1 MAGLG
6 IGELRQRTATPGRPR
21 SAWCRPHP
29 LPERQSRNPEMKSM
43 EVARLTDE
51 SELKS
56 FLYGLLERSPAQQT
70 EVMVT
75 EWDSALTRFANNGIH
90 QNVAERDVSV
100 RVRVVKEGKTGVA
113 AVNQMSESA
122 AADVLKRAVAI
133 ADLQP
138 KGEVVPMPGPA
149 KSQPVEAWSDA
160 TAPVTPEERADFVE
174 AICAKAKRAGL
185 KSFGAYSTGAE
196 QLAIANSLG
205 VFHHHRSTEATVNSV
220 VMGEAGSG
228 YADRGAIDV
237 RQLDKNEL
245 ADEVIDKA
253 QRNQNAQ
260 PIEPGVYE
268 VVLEEYAVAEM
279 LEFMSFTGF
288 SALAAQEDRSFMR
301 LGERITGESV
311 NIWDDGLDPG
321 GVPMSFDFEGVP
333 KQRVDLIQRGVA
345 SGLVYD
351 MQTAQRAGRQS
362 TGHGLPAPNTDG
374 PFAVN
379 LFMAPGTT
387 PKPELASEVKRGI
400 WVTRFWYVRVVQPKA
415 SIITGMTREGTF
427 LIEDGKLTRP
437 VKDLRFTESML
448 EALAGTVALSSTT
461 KLQAVEYFG
470 ATRVPAVRLQRF
482 TFTS

>member
-1 MAGLG
+1 
-6 IGELRQRTATPGRPR
+6 
-21 SAWCRPHP
+21 
-29 LPERQSRNPEMKSM
+29 MKSM
-43 EVARLTDE
+43 EASRLTDQA
-51 SELKS
+51 ELKR
-56 FLYGLLERSPAQQT
+56 FVDRLLEASPAQQT
-70 EVMVT
+70 EVLVT

-100 RVRVVKEGKTGVA
+100 RVRVVKDGKTGVA
-113 AVNQMSESA
+113 SINQLNETA
-122 AADVLKRAVAI
+122 AQDVLRRAIAI

-138 KGEVVPMPGPA
+138 KGELVPMPGPA

-160 TAPVTPEERADFVE
+160 TASATPEERADFVE
-174 AICAKAKRAGL
+174 AICAKAGRAGL
-185 KSFGAYSTGAE
+185 KAFGAFSTGAE

-205 VFHHHRSTEATVNSV
+205 VFHHHRSTEATINTV

-228 YADRGAIDV
+228 YADRSAIDV
-237 RQLDKNEL
+237 RELDKDDL
-245 ADEVIDKA
+245 ASEVIDKA

-260 PIEPGVYE
+260 PVEPGDYE

-279 LEFMSFTGF
+279 LEFLSFIGF
-288 SALAAQEDRSFMR
+288 GALAAQEERSFMR
-301 LGERITGESV
+301 LGERITGE
-311 NIWDDGLDPG
+311 NIDIWDDGLDPSG
-321 GVPMSFDFEGVP
+321 APMSFDFEGVP
-333 KQRVDLIQRGVA
+333 KQKVQLINHGVA

-379 LFMAPGTT
+379 LFMAPGST
-387 PKPELASEVKRGI
+387 PKPELTTDIKRGI

-427 LIEDGKLTRP
+427 LIENGKITRP
-437 VKDLRFTESML
+437 VKDLRFTQSIL
-448 EALAGTVALSSTT
+448 EALNSTLAISQST
-461 KLQAVEYFG
+461 KLQISEYLG
-470 ATRVPAVRLQRF
+470 ASRVPALRLKAF

>member
-1 MAGLG
+1 
-6 IGELRQRTATPGRPR
+6 
-21 SAWCRPHP
+21 
-29 LPERQSRNPEMKSM
+29 MKSM
-43 EVARLTDE
+43 EASRLTDE
-51 SELKS
+51 AELKR
-56 FLYGLLERSPAQQT
+56 FIDNLLEASPAEQT

-100 RVRVVKEGKTGVA
+100 RVRVVKDGKTGVA
-113 AVNQMSESA
+113 SINQMNETA
-122 AADVLKRAVAI
+122 ATDVLKRAIAI

-138 KGEVVPMPGPA
+138 KGELVPIPGPA

-160 TAPVTPEERADFVE
+160 TAAVTPEERADFVD
-174 AICAKAKRAGL
+174 AICVKARRTGL
-185 KSFGAYSTGAE
+185 KAFGAFSTGAE

-205 VFHHHRSTEATVNSV
+205 VVHHHRSTEATINSV
-220 VMGEAGSG
+220 VMGDAGSG

-237 RQLDKNEL
+237 RELDKDDL

-260 PIEPGVYE
+260 PVEPGVYE

-279 LEFMSFTGF
+279 LEFMSFIGF
-288 SALAAQEDRSFMR
+288 SALAAQEERSFMR
-301 LGERITGESV
+301 LGERITGE
-311 NIWDDGLDPG
+311 NIDIWDDGLDPS

-333 KQRVDLIQRGVA
+333 KQKVQLITRGVA

-351 MQTAQRAGRQS
+351 MQTAQRANRQS

-379 LFMAPGTT
+379 LFMQPGTVA
-387 PKPELASEVKRGI
+387 KDQLASDIKRGI

-427 LIEDGKLTRP
+427 LIENGKITRP
-437 VKDLRFTESML
+437 VKDLRFTQSML
-448 EALAGTVALSSTT
+448 DALNGTLAISRST
-461 KLQAVEYFG
+461 KLQVSEYLG
-470 ATRVPAVRLQRF
+470 ASRVPAIRLKAF

>member
-1 MAGLG
+1 
-6 IGELRQRTATPGRPR
+6 
-21 SAWCRPHP
+21 
-29 LPERQSRNPEMKSM
+29 MKSM
-43 EVARLTDE
+43 EASRLTDQA
-51 SELKS
+51 ELKR
-56 FLYGLLERSPAQQT
+56 FVDRLLEASPAQQT
-70 EVMVT
+70 EVLVT

-100 RVRVVKEGKTGVA
+100 RVRVVKDGKTGVA
-113 AVNQMSESA
+113 SINQLNETA
-122 AADVLKRAVAI
+122 AQDVLRRAIAI

-138 KGEVVPMPGPA
+138 KGELVPMPGPA

-160 TAPVTPEERADFVE
+160 TASATPEERADFVE
-174 AICAKAKRAGL
+174 AICAKAGRAGL
-185 KSFGAYSTGAE
+185 KAFGAFSTGAE

-220 VMGEAGSG
+220 IMGEAGSG
-228 YADRGAIDV
+228 YADRSAIDV
-237 RQLDKNEL
+237 RELDTDSL

-260 PIEPGVYE
+260 PVEPGDYE

-279 LEFMSFTGF
+279 LEFLSFIGF
-288 SALAAQEDRSFMR
+288 GALAAQEERSFMR
-301 LGERITGESV
+301 LGERITGE
-311 NIWDDGLDPG
+311 NIDIWDDGLDPSG
-321 GVPMSFDFEGVP
+321 APMSFDFEGVP
-333 KQRVDLIQRGVA
+333 KQKVQLINHGVA
-345 SGLVYD
+345 TGLVYD

-379 LFMAPGTT
+379 LFMAPGKT
-387 PKPELASEVKRGI
+387 PKPELTTDIKRGI

-427 LIEDGKLTRP
+427 LIENGKITRP
-437 VKDLRFTESML
+437 VKDLRFTQSIL
-448 EALAGTVALSSTT
+448 EALNSTLAISQST
-461 KLQAVEYFG
+461 KLQISEYLG
-470 ATRVPAVRLQRF
+470 ASRVPALRLKAF

>member
-1 MAGLG
+1 
-6 IGELRQRTATPGRPR
+6 
-21 SAWCRPHP
+21 
-29 LPERQSRNPEMKSM
+29 M
-43 EVARLTDE
+43 EASRLTDE
-51 SELKS
+51 AELKR
-56 FLYGLLERSPAQQT
+56 FIDNLLHASPAEQT

-100 RVRVVKEGKTGVA
+100 RVRVVKDGKTGVA
-113 AVNQMSESA
+113 SINQMNDKA
-122 AADVLKRAVAI
+122 ATDVLKRAIAI

-138 KGEVVPMPGPA
+138 KGELVPMPGPA

-160 TAPVTPEERADFVE
+160 TAAATPEERADFVE
-174 AICAKAKRAGL
+174 AICAKARRAGL
-185 KSFGAYSTGAE
+185 NAFGAFSTGAE
-196 QLAIANSLG
+196 QLAIANSHG
-205 VFHHHRSTEATVNSV
+205 VFHHHRSTEATINSV

-237 RQLDKNEL
+237 RDLDRNDL
-245 ADEVIDKA
+245 ANEVIDKA

-260 PIEPGVYE
+260 PVEPGVYE

-279 LEFMSFTGF
+279 LEFMSFIGF
-288 SALAAQEDRSFMR
+288 SALAAQEERSFMR
-301 LGERITGESV
+301 VGEQITGE
-311 NIWDDGLDPG
+311 NIDIWDDGLDPT

-333 KQRVDLIQRGVA
+333 KQRVELIKGGVA

-351 MQTAQRAGRQS
+351 MQTAGRAGRQS

-379 LFMAPGTT
+379 LFMRPGTVA
-387 PKPELASEVKRGI
+387 KDQLASDIKRGI

-427 LIEDGKLTRP
+427 LIENGRITRP
-437 VKDLRFTESML
+437 VKDLRFTQSIL
-448 EALAGTVALSSTT
+448 EALNGTDAISRST
-461 KLQAVEYFG
+461 KLQVSEYLG
-470 ATRVPAVRLQRF
+470 ASRVPAVRLKAF